1 MNIAKSLAIILIAVF
16 VSGCQSGG
24 DHGAEEAV
32 KIVQEFKPA
41 EANTPI
47 VQMLKA
53 SFSREEWSVSKTSED
68 LYRVT
73 FKGSAAGENKDLIF
87 GVSIH
92 KKSVMA
98 LNKDALAYTNPM

>member
-1 MNIAKSLAIILIAVF
+1 MHVMKNLAAILVV
-16 VSGCQSGG
+16 VSVLGCQVGN

-32 KIVQEFKPA
+32 RIVQEFKPA
-41 EANTPI
+41 ESSTPI
-47 VQMLKA
+47 VQMLKS
-53 SFSREEWSVSKTSED
+53 SFSTEEWSVSKTSDD

-73 FKGSAAGENKDLIF
+73 FKGSASGQSKNLIF

-98 LNKDALAYTNPM
+98 LNKDALAYTNPL

>member
-1 MNIAKSLAIILIAVF
+1 MNVMKNLAAILVVMSVI
-16 VSGCQSGG
+16 GCQTGG

-41 EANTPI
+41 ESSAPI

-53 SFSREEWSVSKTSED
+53 SFSKEEWSVSKTSED

-73 FKGSAAGENKDLIF
+73 FKGSASGQNKDLIF

-98 LNKDALAYTNPM
+98 LNKDALAYTNPL

>member
-1 MNIAKSLAIILIAVF
+1 MKIMNTLAVVLVI
-16 VSGCQSGG
+16 VSVIGCATGS
-24 DHGAEEAV
+24 DRGAEEAV

-41 EANTPI
+41 ESNTPI
-47 VQMLKA
+47 IQMLKT
-53 SFSREEWSVSKTSED
+53 SFPKEEWSVSKTSDD

-73 FKGSAAGENKDLIF
+73 FKGSASGQNKDLIF

-98 LNKDALAYTNPM
+98 LNKEALAYTNPM